1 MFKIL
6 LITFGNKLIIKVVKA
21 DYNLNGKHY
30 DVGNVHISFGDVAT
44 DICTIPQTIKVCI
57 RITPDFYGNDID
69 TLSFVTLNS
78 EEKVKNVANTIYE
91 TLNTLIKTKPYLKGS
106 YVEIVS
112 DIFDNSN
119 LIPNSCLKINALK
132 IDNNLFI
139 QIADMKDSDIHKK
152 IRTPN
157 GFCLHSVSSPEICP
171 DEMLLY
177 VRGDDKQYNNHVCCG
192 NFAYISLMEKYI
204 DSLKLAVKQW
214 NNDDNDNNVILYDF
228 LLSP

>member
-6 LITFGNKLIIKVVKA
+6 LITFGDKLIIKVVKA
-21 DYNLNGKHY
+21 DPSLSGKHY
-30 DVGNVHISFGDVAT
+30 NVENVTISFGNTAT
-44 DICTIPQTIKVCI
+44 NICTTSQSTVVYI
-57 RITPDFYGNDID
+57 RITPTLFENVVD
-69 TLSFVTLNS
+69 TLDFITLNS
-78 EEKVKNVANTIYE
+78 EERAKNVANTIYE

-112 DIFDNSN
+112 NIFDNSN

-132 IDNNLFI
+132 IDNSLFI
-139 QIADMKDSDIHKK
+139 QIADMKNSDIYKE
-152 IRTPN
+152 IQTPN
-157 GFCLHSVSSPEICP
+157 GFRLHSVSSPEICP
-171 DEMLLY
+171 NEMLLY
-177 VRGDDKQYNNHVCCG
+177 VRGNDKQYNDHVCCG

-228 LLSP
+228 LFSP